1 MKANHYARVRR
12 MVLICMI
19 AVPVIPFVLSLIT
32 GFFYFSRSL
41 EMQTRNTMRRIV
53 TDHRRA
59 IESFLSERRHD
70 LALIGSTHSFQALS
84 SPQTL
89 QTIFARLQ
97 QRSPAFVDLGVFDA
111 NGMHVAYQGPFHL
124 AGRDYSQ
131 TEWFQKVLA
140 QGVYISD
147 VFLGFRKVP
156 HFIIAVVI
164 HQNGVRPWVLRATI
178 DSLMFNELVKGVR
191 MGKTGEAYILNLNG
205 ILQTDRRSGG
215 GLMEKPQDL
224 IEPASRTGDIHTF
237 MGKPP
242 GEGDYLY
249 TTAWLRDRQWLLV
262 VRQEKSDAFADLQAA
277 ARLILLISIVGG
289 GVITAVAFVLTG
301 RIVSR
306 IEQADA
312 ERDRLRQQLIG
323 ASRLAEI
330 GEMAAGFAH
339 EINNPLQ
346 IIKSEQAMIGVVLD
360 DFQEGREAPDRTVKE
375 LKEAVAQIGLQV
387 SRCAAI
393 TQGILKFGRQSA
405 PQPQTMALK
414 TFIEEVLAMVENQA
428 TVRGIALERKFSPDT
443 PTVHADPVQLQQVFL
458 NLFNNAMDAVSE
470 NHHGSGGRIA
480 ISTKSDENGCAVVCI
495 TDNGIGIE
503 PENLKKIFSPFFT
516 TKPVGKGTGL
526 GLSVCYG
533 IIEKMGGRL
542 DVTSSPRVATTFT
555 VQIPRATP

>member
-53 TDHRRA
+53 TDHRQA
-59 IESFLSERRHD
+59 IESFLSERRRD
-70 LALIGSTHSFQALS
+70 LALIGDTHSFEALS
-84 SPQTL
+84 RPQTL
-89 QTIFARLQ
+89 QTVFTRLQ

-131 TEWFQKVLA
+131 TEWFKKVLD

-156 HFIIAVVI
+156 HFIIAVVV
-164 HQNGVRPWVLRATI
+164 HQNGGLPWVLRSTI

-205 ILQTDRRSGG
+205 VLQTDRRSGG
-215 GLMEKPQDL
+215 GLMEKPQDMV
-224 IEPASRTGDIHTF
+224 EPANATGDIHTF

-242 GEGDYLY
+242 GEGAYLY
-249 TTAWLRDRQWLLV
+249 TTVWLRDRQWLLV

-277 ARLILLISIVGG
+277 AYLILLISIVGG
-289 GVITAVAFVLTG
+289 GGITAVAFVLTG

-312 ERDRLRQQLIG
+312 ERDRLSQQLIG

-360 DFQEGREAPDRTVKE
+360 DFQEGREKPDQAVKE

-393 TQGILKFGRQSA
+393 TRGILKFGRQND

-428 TVRGIALERKFSPDT
+428 TLRGIALDRKFASDT

-470 NHHGSGGRIA
+470 NHNGNGGRIA
-480 ISTKSDENGCAVVCI
+480 IFTESDENGRAVVRI
-495 TDNGIGIE
+495 TDNGIGIK

-533 IIEKMGGRL
+533 IIENMGGTL
-542 DVTSSPRVATTFT
+542 DVTSTPRESTTF
-555 VQIPRATP
+555 VVRIPRAAP